1 MPEKNC
7 LGLKNERKQIPLPCD
22 KKGCLI
28 CNDKKKS
35 FGNYSFLWNL
45 GRIIDWAYLNIWL
58 ATFH

>member
-28 CNDKKKS
+28 CNDKK
-35 FGNYSFLWNL
+35 NL
-45 GRIIDWAYLNIWL
+45 SEIIPFYGIWEESSIGR
-58 ATFH
+58 T